1 MTVAFVQMDMFLVQ
15 LKSHPLII
23 TAHGFFLLDNA
34 MTFTVNSDQFEI
46 DKLQPRFDHQL
57 SFFFQAL
64 ITLSGYLLIL
74 IQFELAKSPNQKQN
88 KGVIT
93 GSN

>member
-1 MTVAFVQMDMFLVQ
+1 MTVASMQMDMFLVQ

-34 MTFTVNSDQFEI
+34 MTFTVNFDQFVI

-57 SFFFQAL
+57 HFFFQAFL
-64 ITLSGYLLIL
+64 TCYGYLLIL
-74 IQFELAKSPNQKQN
+74 IQFELAKSPTKKQDE
-88 KGVIT
+88 GVIT

>member
-57 SFFFQAL
+57 SFFF
-64 ITLSGYLLIL
+64 SGINNTFGLFTYTDSIR
-74 IQFELAKSPNQKQN
+74 IGQISKPKAK
-88 KGVIT
+88 
-93 GSN
+93 